1 VAQIGVQ
8 LKGNEREIKVRKG
21 MDPQQ
26 HDNVQL
32 SVDPFSFRTDK
43 TSTDAQDAFFFVT
56 IVYTTF
62 TLPYSTIAFV
72 VGAALPPIR

>member
-1 VAQIGVQ
+1 VAQFGVQ
-8 LKGNEREIKVRKG
+8 LKGNEREIKIRKG

-32 SVDPFSFRTDK
+32 FVDPFSFRTDN
-43 TSTDAQDAFFFVT
+43 TATDAQDAFFFVT
-56 IVYTTF
+56 IVYPTF